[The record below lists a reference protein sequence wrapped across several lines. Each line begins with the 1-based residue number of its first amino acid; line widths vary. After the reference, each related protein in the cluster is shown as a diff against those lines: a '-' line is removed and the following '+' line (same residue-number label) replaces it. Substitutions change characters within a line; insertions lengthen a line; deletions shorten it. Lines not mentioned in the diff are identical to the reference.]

1 MIKNWKLGTKM
12 LAAFGLVASIALGL
26 SLLGYYG
33 LVQMTEHLYEI
44 GEVRM
49 PSTQALL
56 VIKENANE
64 VKSATRTLLIPGL
77 DKQRRERQKTVIAS
91 GREKIGTA
99 WKEYESLA
107 KSSEEDRLWREL
119 GPSWQEWRAANN
131 IFLEKIHQLDVLDLG
146 DPGQL
151 QKNITTF
158 IGDHYKLATNVL
170 VSIDQGKSFEG
181 GDNHETCNFGKWL
194 SLFKSSNP
202 QVQQAIHETIE
213 PHRIF
218 HAEVGQIKALV
229 VAGKSNEAKDRY
241 ATHMTPAMLSTFTR
255 FKELLELADK
265 AHELYQQSQQ
275 QLLETARSHQLKS
288 NDILDKLITFNDEV
302 AHRAVKTGESM
313 ALRLQIVSLAAGA
326 AGVVL
331 ALVIA
336 VLVTRSIT
344 RPLARAVSVADELSR
359 GNLTVE
365 GKAESRDETGQLL
378 DAMGIMATN
387 LRAMFTDISKGVETL
402 SSASID
408 LAAVS
413 KQLSSSAQ
421 NTADRASTVA
431 VATEEVSTNIQSVSA
446 AMEQS
451 SANVNT
457 VVSSAEEMS
466 STVNEI
472 AQNAEKARVI
482 SEGAVKEA
490 KIAANKMAILG
501 DSTRKIG
508 RVTET
513 ITEISEQTNLLALNA
528 TIEAARAGDAG
539 KGFAVVANEIKELA
553 RQTATATIDIKN
565 QIEEMQNTTANTV
578 TDIENISGVI
588 VEINNVIS
596 GIAAAVEEQSAASS
610 EIASNISQASQGIA
624 EVNESVAQSTVV
636 IANITQDVSGINQQ
650 SSMVGDGSRQVES
663 SAQGLSELASQLGNL
678 VKRFRIA

>member
-1 MIKNWKLGTKM
+1 M
-12 LAAFGLVASIALGL
+12 AAFGLVASIALGL

-33 LVQMTEHLYEI
+33 LAQMGEHLDAI

-49 PSTQALL
+49 PSNQALL
-56 VIKENANE
+56 VIKVNANE
-64 VKSATRTLLIPGL
+64 IKSATRTLLIPGL
-77 DKQRRERQKTVIAS
+77 DKQRRERQHAVIAKA
-91 GREKIGTA
+91 REQVEAA

-107 KSSEEDRLWREL
+107 KSSEEDQLWRQI
-119 GPSWQEWRAANN
+119 GSSWQEWRAANN
-131 IFLEKIHQLDVLDLG
+131 IFMEKAHQLDALDLG

-158 IGDHYKLATNVL
+158 IGDHYKLATNIL
-170 VSIDQGKSFEG
+170 ISIDQGKAFEG
-181 GDNHETCNFGKWL
+181 GDNHEACNFGKWL

-202 QVQQAIHETIE
+202 QVQQVLREIIE
-213 PHRIF
+213 PHRNF
-218 HAEVGQIKALV
+218 HAEVRSVKAFA

-241 ATHMTPAMLSTFTR
+241 ATHMTPAMLSTFTK
-255 FKELLELADK
+255 FSELLELADK
-265 AHELYQQSQQ
+265 ARELYLQAEQ

-288 NDILDKLITFNDEV
+288 NDLLDKLITLNTEAAHSVVKIGDTV
-302 AHRAVKTGESM
+302 AHRLK
-313 ALRLQIVSLAAGA
+313 RVSLIAGA

-336 VLVTRSIT
+336 VLVTRTIT
-344 RPLARAVSVADELSR
+344 RPLARAVGVADELSR
-359 GNLTVE
+359 GNLTVDV
-365 GKAESRDETGQLL
+365 KAESRDETGQLL
-378 DAMGIMATN
+378 DAMGTMATN

-421 NTADRASTVA
+421 NTADRSSTVA
-431 VATEEVSTNIQSVSA
+431 VATEEMSTNIQSVSA

-466 STVNEI
+466 ATVNEI

-490 KIAANKMAILG
+490 GMASKTMAILG

-553 RQTATATIDIKN
+553 RQTATATVDIKN

-578 TDIENISGVI
+578 TAIENISGVI

-596 GIAAAVEEQSAASS
+596 GIAAAVEEQSAASG
-610 EIASNISQASQGIA
+610 EIASNISQASQGIT

-636 IANITQDVSGINQQ
+636 IANITQDISGINQQ
-650 SSMVGDGSRQVES
+650 SSMVGDGSRQVEE
-663 SAQGLSELASQLGNL
+663 SAQGLSELASQLENL
-678 VKRFRIA
+678 VKRFRIT

>member
-12 LAAFGLVASIALGL
+12 IAAFGLVASIALGL

-33 LVQMTEHLYEI
+33 LVQMSEHLDEV

-49 PSTQALL
+49 PSIEALL
-56 VIKENANE
+56 TIKVNANE
-64 VKSATRTLLIPGL
+64 IKSATRTLLIPGL
-77 DKQRRERQKTVIAS
+77 DKQRRDRQYAVIAKT
-91 GREKIGTA
+91 REEVEAA
-99 WKEYESLA
+99 WKEYEPLA
-107 KSSEEDRLWREL
+107 KSTEEDQLWREL
-119 GPSWQEWRAANN
+119 GPSWQEWRAAND
-131 IFLEKIHQLDVLDLG
+131 IFMGKIHQLDALDLG

-158 IGDHYKLATNVL
+158 IGDHYKLVTNIL
-170 VSIDQGKSFEG
+170 ISIDQGKAFEG
-181 GDNHETCNFGKWL
+181 GDNHEGCNFGKWL

-202 QVQQAIHETIE
+202 QVQQVIREIIE
-213 PHRIF
+213 PHRNF
-218 HAEVGQIKALV
+218 HSEVGQIKALAM
-229 VAGKSNEAKDRY
+229 AGKSNEAKDRY
-241 ATHMTPAMLSTFTR
+241 ATHMTPAMLSTFT
-255 FKELLELADK
+255 KLSELLELADK
-265 AHELYQQSQQ
+265 ARELYQQSEK
-275 QLLETARSHQLKS
+275 QLLETAQSHQLKS
-288 NDILDKLITFNDEV
+288 NDILNKLITLNEAA
-302 AHRAVKTGESM
+302 AHRAVKTGDSVAHQLE
-313 ALRLQIVSLAAGA
+313 IVSLTAGA
-326 AGVVL
+326 AGIVL

-336 VLVTRSIT
+336 VLVTRAIT
-344 RPLARAVSVADELSR
+344 RPLSRAVGVADELSR
-359 GNLTVE
+359 GNLTVDIKE
-365 GKAESRDETGQLL
+365 DSRDETGQLL
-378 DAMGIMATN
+378 GAMGAMATN

-421 NTADRASTVA
+421 NTADRSSTVA
-431 VATEEVSTNIQSVSA
+431 VATEEMSTNIQSVSA

-466 STVNEI
+466 ATVNEI
-472 AQNAEKARVI
+472 AQSAEKARAI
-482 SEGAVKEA
+482 SEGAVQEA
-490 KIAANKMAILG
+490 GITSKKMAILG
-501 DSTRKIG
+501 ESTRKIG

-528 TIEAARAGDAG
+528 TIEAARAGEAG

-578 TDIENISGVI
+578 ADIDKISGVI

-636 IANITQDVSGINQQ
+636 IANITQDIAGINQQ
-650 SSMVGDGSRQVES
+650 SSMVGDGSRQVEE
-663 SAQGLSELASQLGNL
+663 SAQGLSELASQLENL

>member
-12 LAAFGLVASIALGL
+12 IAAFGLVASIALGL

-33 LVQMTEHLYEI
+33 LVQMNEHLDEV
-44 GEVRM
+44 GEMRL
-49 PSTQALL
+49 PSVQTLL
-56 VIKENANE
+56 VIKVNSNE
-64 VKSATRTLLIPGL
+64 IKSAMRTLLIAGL
-77 DKQRRERQKTVIAS
+77 DKQRRERQYATIAKA
-91 GREKIGTA
+91 RELYEAA
-99 WKEYESLA
+99 WKTYEPLPQTP
-107 KSSEEDRLWREL
+107 EEAELWKKFV
-119 GPSWQEWRAANN
+119 PAWQRWKENN
-131 IFLEKIHQLDVLDLG
+131 SAYLDLCRKIDVALTSS
-146 DPGQL
+146 DPAQNKQAEEWL
-151 QKNITTF
+151 R
-158 IGDHYKLATNVL
+158 
-170 VSIDQGKSFEG
+170 QG
-181 GDNHETCNFGKWL
+181 T
-194 SLFKSSNP
+194 
-202 QVQQAIHETIE
+202 
-213 PHRIF
+213 
-218 HAEVGQIKALV
+218 
-229 VAGKSNEAKDRY
+229 
-241 ATHMTPAMLSTFTR
+241 
-255 FKELLELADK
+255 ELLMVTGRAIQVEANEL
-265 AHELYQQSQQ
+265 
-275 QLLETARSHQLKS
+275 
-288 NDILDKLITFNDEV
+288 LDKLIDLNAAV
-302 AHRAVKTGESM
+302 AQSTVKTGNSV
-313 ALRLQIVSLAAGA
+313 ARRLKIVSLT
-326 AGVVL
+326 AGVAGVIL

-336 VLVTRSIT
+336 VLVTRAIT
-344 RPLARAVSVADELSR
+344 RPLSRAVSVADELSR
-359 GNLTVE
+359 GNLTVDV
-365 GKAESRDETGQLL
+365 KAESRDETGQMLN
-378 DAMGIMATN
+378 AMGAMAAS
-387 LRAMFTDISKGVETL
+387 LRTMFTDIAKGVETL
-402 SSASID
+402 TSSSID

-421 NTADRASTVA
+421 NTADRSSTVA
-431 VATEEVSTNIQSVSA
+431 VATEEMSTNIQSVSA

-466 STVNEI
+466 ATVNEI

-490 KIAANKMAILG
+490 GMASKTMAILG

-553 RQTATATIDIKN
+553 RQTAAATVDIKN
-565 QIEEMQNTTANTV
+565 QIEEMQSTTANTV

-588 VEINNVIS
+588 VEINNIIS
-596 GIAAAVEEQSAASS
+596 GIAAAVEEQSVASS

-663 SAQGLSELASQLGNL
+663 NAQGLSELASQLENL